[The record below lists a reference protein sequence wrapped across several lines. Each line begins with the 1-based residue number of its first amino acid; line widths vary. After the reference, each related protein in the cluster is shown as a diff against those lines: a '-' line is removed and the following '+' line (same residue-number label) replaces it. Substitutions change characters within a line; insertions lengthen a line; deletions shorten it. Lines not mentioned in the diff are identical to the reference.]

1 METTLREIIKKIT
14 FRHLKKFKGQ
24 VFGQNLTGV
33 GWVAGTLPKLYEKDG
48 VIELPMADVANGGM
62 VTGAALVGRRPFYII
77 RYQGYNWLNCIF
89 IVNYA
94 CKSKEIWNKPAPMF
108 IRGLSNEGGLG
119 PVSTSSHISIFYKM
133 PGIKIFSPMS
143 KKEYISTYKKFM
155 RSTDVFYVSEHRKS
169 YDNKFEFKN
178 TIKRNLDII
187 LMPISVTRFEAE
199 KAKNHLNKIGF
210 KVGIIHLYE
219 LKPFILKKNWLE
231 AIKTSKHGVLMT
243 DSDYVDGIL
252 RTLAHKIN
260 DKTGKKVNV
269 MGLKDKS
276 AGYTV
281 ETSNFPPSTSEIIK
295 RVENIISKKKKK
307 KNG

>member
-1 METTLREIIKKIT
+1 METTLREVIKQIT
-14 FRHLKKFKGQ
+14 FKHLKKFKGQ

-108 IRGLSNEGGLG
+108 IRGLSSEGGLG

-133 PGIKIFSPMS
+133 PGIKIYSPMT
-143 KKEYISTYKKFM
+143 KNEYTRTYKKFM
-155 RSTDVFYVSEHRKS
+155 KSDDVFYVSEHRKS
-169 YDNKFEFKN
+169 YENKIEFKN
-178 TIKRNLDII
+178 SLKKNLDII

-199 KAKNHLNKIGF
+199 KAKNYLNKNGY

-219 LKPFILKKNWLE
+219 LKPFVLKKKWISM
-231 AIKTSKHGVLMT
+231 IKSSKYGVLMT
-243 DSDYVDGIL
+243 DNDYVDGII

-260 DKTGKKVNV
+260 EQTNKKVYV
-269 MGLKDKS
+269 LGLKDKS
-276 AGYTV
+276 AGYTR
-281 ETSNFPPSTSEIIK
+281 ETSNFPPSALEIITKIKKIKAKK
-295 RVENIISKKKKK
+295 RL
-307 KNG
+307 